1 MKYNTLSDGDFRA
14 RRAYFTKVARGRA
27 AGAATA
33 AGQIGSPGPG
43 AGRRRIQDAGI
54 ELSGVSKRFLTPAGT
69 AFTALRDVDL
79 VVAPGQFCAVVGP
92 TGCGK
97 STTLTLVAGLDRP
110 SGGSVQVGG
119 QPVTGIT
126 SGTSF
131 MFQADALLPWKTVL
145 ANVAM
150 GPVFHGAAKKAA
162 QASAR
167 DWLRVVGLAG
177 FEDHHPHQLS
187 GGMRKRV
194 SLAAALINEPSI
206 LLMDEP
212 FGALDVQTKAIMSN
226 ELLRLWDQTRPSV
239 IFVTHDLEEAIALAD
254 QVVVM
259 TAGPGTVKAVYD
271 IDLPRPRGAVQEIR
285 FEPRFLELHHQI
297 WESLREEVERAYART
312 APPTLDNPPAA
323 GSPPA
328 PGPVAHGKGERS

>member
-1 MKYNTLSDGDFRA
+1 MKYITLSDGEFRA
-14 RRAYFTKVARGRA
+14 RRAYFTKVARGRS
-27 AGAATA
+27 AGAAAA
-33 AGQIGSPGPG
+33 AGGPPGPG
-43 AGRRRIQDAGI
+43 ARERRIQDAGI
-54 ELSGVSKRFLTPAGT
+54 ELAGVSKRFLTPAGT

-79 VVAPGQFCAVVGP
+79 VVRPGQFCAVVGP

-97 STTLTLVAGLDRP
+97 STTLTMVAGLDRP
-110 SGGSVQVGG
+110 SAGQVRVGG

-312 APPTLDNPPAA
+312 APPALDTRPPRAA
-323 GSPPA
+323 SPA
-328 PGPVAHGKGERS
+328 RAARSRDGQGERS